1 VDTVGIREID
11 LRIHEEVWGAY
22 GDNVGIRGIDDTILL
37 EARFVPLDD
46 DGLLWEKDSVCY
58 GRHAALQRALR
69 KLHEEEGVYLS
80 DRT

>member
-1 VDTVGIREID
+1 
-11 LRIHEEVWGAY
+11 
-22 GDNVGIRGIDDTILL
+22 
-37 EARFVPLDD
+37 VPLDD

-69 KLHEEEGVYLS
+69 KLHEEEGVYLF